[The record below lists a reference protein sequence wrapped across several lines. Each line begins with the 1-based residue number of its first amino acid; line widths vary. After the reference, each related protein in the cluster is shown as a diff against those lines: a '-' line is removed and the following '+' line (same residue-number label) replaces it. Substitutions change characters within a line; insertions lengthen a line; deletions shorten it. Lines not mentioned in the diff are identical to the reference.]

1 MDLPRGRGAVPCRRS
16 RRSDQVV
23 ARDRPDIFV
32 GSALSE
38 QPGGPPT
45 LYIKGPADAFVRD
58 LVASSGV
65 DIVVADNQP
74 YSFDELES
82 RKLRVHR
89 ALEGMGF
96 RSVATSVN
104 ITGAGIIPAG
114 VTTEP
119 GLPTRAVDLV
129 AALPAD
135 LREDVRLTVHE
146 EPNVREEQAFGGMWV
161 RDSGVNL
168 CTSGWSVVNTSGTFG
183 VTTAGHCPG
192 INEINHPGHGIHS
205 LNHMAQHRG
214 AWGDVEWKTSFEA
227 EPDNFYASA
236 SVIRDVGAI
245 EARASISVNEVVC
258 AYGRSSNDRDCT
270 LEVQDASHAC
280 TDSGV
285 TANRLVVMNG
295 DTQIGGDSGGGWSVG
310 SRAYGSHYGNWT
322 PDFPSRDAWSVAD
335 LYDEALG
342 VRVTCGC

>member
-1 MDLPRGRGAVPCRRS
+1 M
-16 RRSDQVV
+16 
-23 ARDRPDIFV
+23 
-32 GSALSE
+32 
-38 QPGGPPT
+38 
-45 LYIKGPADAFVRD
+45 
-58 LVASSGV
+58 
-65 DIVVADNQP
+65 ADNQP

-168 CTSGWSVVNTSGTFG
+168 CTSGWSVVNTSGTRWCARMADLL
-183 VTTAGHCPG
+183 TTATAP
-192 INEINHPGHGIHS
+192 S
-205 LNHMAQHRG
+205 KF
-214 AWGDVEWKTSFEA
+214 KT
-227 EPDNFYASA
+227 P
-236 SVIRDVGAI
+236 RTH
-245 EARASISVNEVVC
+245 AR
-258 AYGRSSNDRDCT
+258 
-270 LEVQDASHAC
+270 
-280 TDSGV
+280 
-285 TANRLVVMNG
+285 
-295 DTQIGGDSGGGWSVG
+295 
-310 SRAYGSHYGNWT
+310 T
-322 PDFPSRDAWSVAD
+322 PA
-335 LYDEALG
+335 
-342 VRVTCGC
+342 